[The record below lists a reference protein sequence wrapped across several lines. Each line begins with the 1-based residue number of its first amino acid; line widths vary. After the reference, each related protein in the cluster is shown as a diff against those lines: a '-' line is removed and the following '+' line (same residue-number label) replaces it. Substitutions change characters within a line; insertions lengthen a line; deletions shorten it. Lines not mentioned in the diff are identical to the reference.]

1 MIYIMVAL
9 KAEAQAFVDKFKLKE
24 YKNNKLCVTVSGIG
38 KENMQKATCQVLK
51 KFSDDDKILNVG
63 ICGASEEFE
72 IGELLDICVTTQ
84 SVGTRE
90 AVLAPTLC
98 VGALTCVDKE
108 ISDKKRYDIVD
119 MESAGFLQATKDI
132 KNRYIFKVVSDH
144 FEPEKV
150 TKDSAKKLI
159 FDKIDEIMMEI
170 KR

>member
-1 MIYIMVAL
+1 MVAL
-9 KAEAQAFVDKFKLKE
+9 KAEAQAFVDKFKLKK
-24 YKNNKLCVTVSGIG
+24 YKNDKLCVTVSGIG

-51 KFSDDDKILNVG
+51 KFSENDTIINVG

-90 AVLAPTLC
+90 AVLK
-98 VGALTCVDKE
+98 CVDRE
-108 ISDKKRYDIVD
+108 VSDKKRYDIVD

-132 KNRYIFKVVSDH
+132 KNKYIFKVVSDH
-144 FEPEKV
+144 FEPKRV